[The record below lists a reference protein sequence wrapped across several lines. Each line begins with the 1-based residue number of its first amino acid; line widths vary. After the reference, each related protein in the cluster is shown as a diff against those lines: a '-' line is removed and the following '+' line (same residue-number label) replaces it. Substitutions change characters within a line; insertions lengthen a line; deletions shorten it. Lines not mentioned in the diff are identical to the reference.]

1 VTSDLRGTAIRFAKR
16 FYDYWSNYYVNRT
29 IQALATLYAVITI
42 SFVLIR
48 MLPGSPAEKLKAQMI
63 NSARQS
69 GGSVD
74 MQQINTRVEAYL
86 NVNPGGSIWEQY
98 VDYMSSMFM
107 GDFGYSIWYNEP
119 VMDLIANALPWTM
132 LLSSGATLIGLTTGI
147 VLGILMAYYE
157 GSKFDVGMT
166 LYTIFMSSIPFYV
179 LGILFVYVFVYQFG
193 VFPDG
198 GQYAI
203 GTTPGL
209 NWPFIKGVLEF
220 VALPLSAFVLTG
232 FGGGL
237 GMRANC
243 IRILGSDYLRV
254 ARLRGLSSY
263 RIALRYVGRN
273 AVLPLYTGFMISLG
287 TFFGGSIIIEQ
298 IFKYPGMGNLT
309 FGAIQ
314 HSDYALMMGG
324 FIMITTAVI
333 VGILL
338 ADFTYGWVD
347 PRAKTSNRQS
357 YSGGGGGLITKLR
370 RRLSQSSSSTSTT
383 DGPVP
388 SAAPMGAADG
398 ATTANMEALDLST
411 AEASSE
417 PLLKR
422 LYRTFDKLIYAPFMV
437 VWSDYRGKAAVVILF
452 IYTLAATVGAW
463 VTPPVRTN
471 AVPRLKGAFHGGID
485 ALWTDGGWIDFVGTA
500 PFVQLH
506 YPLGSDQLGQD
517 LFALMVEATPPM
529 FKMILAGAVFATVM
543 SAGIG
548 ILSGFKGG
556 LTDRALMTAAD
567 IVMTIPG
574 LPLTIILAAIF
585 NPRSPYLIGLLLTVN
600 NWGGTARQIRSQ
612 VLSVRE
618 SEYIEAS
625 RAMGLSTSTILLRDI
640 LPNLAPYALIKF
652 VGKARSVIFGSVALY
667 YLDMLPFSTLN
678 WGVALNQSYQSG
690 TALLTWDAA
699 HWFAVPMMTIIMF
712 SFGLYLFSQ
721 AADQLTNPR
730 VRARHARTVDEEE
743 VEAGGSQSATGATSS

>member
-1 VTSDLRGTAIRFAKR
+1 MTFEPRRATNRLASWLYNYG
-16 FYDYWSNYYVNRT
+16 SNYYVNRT
-29 IQALATLYAVITI
+29 LQALVTLYAVITV

-48 MLPGSPAEKLKAQMI
+48 MLPGSPAEKLKAQML
-63 NSARQS
+63 SQARAS

-74 MQQINTRVEAYL
+74 MQQINAQVEAYL
-86 NVNPGGSIWEQY
+86 SVNPGGSLWEQY
-98 VDYMSSMFM
+98 VDYMTSIFM
-107 GDFGYSIWYNEP
+107 GDFGRSIWYNEP
-119 VMDLIANALPWTM
+119 VLDLIANALPWTM

-157 GSKFDVGMT
+157 GSKFDVGLT

-193 VFPDG
+193 FFPNG

-203 GTTPGL
+203 GTTPGF
-209 NWPFIKGVLEF
+209 NWPFIKGVLKF

-357 YSGGGGGLITKLR
+357 YSGGGGSFLAKLR
-370 RRLSQSSSSTSTT
+370 RRFSQSSSEAAIDRAVPDPSTMVT
-383 DGPVP
+383 
-388 SAAPMGAADG
+388 ANDG
-398 ATTANMEALDLST
+398 AVANVDAIDFTS
-411 AEASSE
+411 AEDSSE
-417 PLLKR
+417 PLLQR
-422 LYRTFDKLIYAPFMV
+422 LYRTFDKLVYAPFMV
-437 VWSDYRGKAAVVILF
+437 IWSDYRGKAAVGILL
-452 IYTLAATVGAW
+452 IYSLAATVGAW
-463 VTPPVRTN
+463 LTPPVRTN
-471 AVPRLKGAFHGGID
+471 AVPRLQGAFHGGID
-485 ALWTDGGWIDFVGTA
+485 AMWTDGGWIDFVGTV

-517 LFALMVEATPPM
+517 LFALMIAATPPM
-529 FKMILAGAVFATVM
+529 FKMILAGAVFATIM

-556 LTDRALMTAAD
+556 LTDRVLMTAAD
-567 IVMTIPG
+567 VVMTIPG

-585 NPRSPYLIGLLLTVN
+585 NPRSPYLIGLLLTIN
-600 NWGGTARQIRSQ
+600 AWGGTARQIRSQ

-625 RAMGLSTSTILLRDI
+625 RAMGLSTPTILLRDI

-667 YLDMLPFSTLN
+667 YLDMLPFSTMN

-699 HWFAVPMMTIIMF
+699 HWFIVPMATIIVF

-743 VEAGGSQSATGATSS
+743 LETADSPSAGTTSS